1 MKKTVV
7 ALMILLFAAVA
18 VGQPVPEGE
27 NLEEVKEAYNNQS
40 SKVPGFVGNIVGG
53 ETVNINLKSNQSS
66 ETIGAEFKGV
76 EIENISESRYEDY
89 TLEVNVTDTAI
100 KTVVESEQPFKELRN
115 QLQSENI
122 EYETRSVSAGIKVKI
137 FETLNSLASMIGL

>member
-137 FETLNSLASMIGL
+137 FETLNSLASIIGL

>member
-76 EIENISESRYEDY
+76 EIENISKSRYKDY

-137 FETLNSLASMIGL
+137 FDTLNSLASIIGL

>member
-1 MKKTVV
+1 MKKTIVT
-7 ALMILLFAAVA
+7 LMILMFAVVA

-27 NLEEVKEAYNNQS
+27 NLEKVKEAYNNQS
-40 SKVPGFVGNIVGG
+40 SEVPSFVGNIVGG

-66 ETIGAEFKGV
+66 ETIGAEFDGV
-76 EIENISESRYEDY
+76 EIENISKSRYEDF

-100 KTVVESEQPFKELRN
+100 KTVVKSEQPYKELRS

-122 EYETRSVSAGIKVKI
+122 DYETRSVSAGIKVKI
-137 FETLNSLASMIGL
+137 FETLNRLASMIGL

>member
-137 FETLNSLASMIGL
+137 FDTLNSLASIIGL